1 MKNLYSS
8 LTFFQEFVVVGIV
21 ISFVGDALKSLLEN
35 RKQLILVNIQEAEN
49 REKEAIRQLQLAK
62 ENFEKSKQKAIG
74 IRDQSIKTAGLEQQ
88 KYQKQIVDDIQRL
101 HKVKDETIVFQQQ
114 QAIKQITQRVINL
127 AFQQVY
133 SKLENRYDS
142 VFQNSVNN
150 FYIALFRNYQPK

>member
-1 MKNLYSS
+1 M
-8 LTFFQEFVVVGIV
+8 
-21 ISFVGDALKSLLEN
+21 KSLLEN

-62 ENFEKSKQKAIG
+62 ENFEKSKQKAIS
-74 IRDQSIKTAGLEQQ
+74 IRDQSLKTAELEQQ
-88 KYQKQIVDDIQRL
+88 KYQKQMVDDINRL

-114 QAIKQITQRVINL
+114 QAIKQITQRVIAL

-133 SKLENRYDS
+133 SILENRYDS

-150 FYIALFRNYQPK
+150 FYISLFRNYQPK